1 MNRTLSEER
10 ALWRY
15 FRTQSPASAV
25 ERFDTLTTD
34 EERRTL
40 SLADRSLPWIAG
52 FGFSRY
58 RRPHPSLDLHVHPG
72 MIEIHC
78 CLTGFLEFEID
89 GRNVNVLPGEVCLT
103 QPACR
108 HRLVTNAKGHSHY
121 WLLLKLPSADKDF
134 DAMGIP
140 ADEAHAM
147 IRGLKRIRRN
157 VFSVQDDVREA
168 FRAIFEDLDA
178 STGRMFKQLSI
189 RTDILKLLL
198 LIVRDANRDLVK
210 SIPLSVR
217 KAAAAIRAAPEAPKG
232 VSDLEQSTGLNRNAL
247 TRGFKRLTGLPPKA
261 YALSVRI
268 EQAKD
273 LLTRTTLTA
282 TSIANRLGF
291 ASLAHFSA
299 QFHQYTGLSPS
310 KFRARERLATL

>member
-1 MNRTLSEER
+1 MNRTLSDER
-10 ALWRY
+10 RLCRY
-15 FRTQSPASAV
+15 FRAQSPASAV

-40 SLADRSLPWIAG
+40 SLADQSLPWIAG
-52 FGFSRY
+52 IGFSRY

-121 WLLLKLPSADKDF
+121 WLLLKLPSVDRDF
-134 DAMGIP
+134 DSMGIP
-140 ADEAHAM
+140 TDEAHAL
-147 IRGLKRIRRN
+147 IRGLQRIRRN
-157 VFSVQDDVREA
+157 VFTVQDDVREA
-168 FRAIFEDLDA
+168 FRAIFDDLDA

-189 RTDILKLLL
+189 RTNVLKLLL

-210 SIPLSVR
+210 SIPQSVK
-217 KAAAAIRAAPEAPKG
+217 KAADAIRAAPEASQG

-282 TSIANRLGF
+282 TAIADRLGF

-310 KFRARERLATL
+310 RFRARGQPVNS

>member
-1 MNRTLSEER
+1 MNRINSDER

-15 FRTQSPASAV
+15 FRAQSPASAV
-25 ERFDTLTTD
+25 ERFDTLTVD

-40 SLADRSLPWIAG
+40 SLGDWGLSWVAG
-52 FGFSRY
+52 IGFSRY

-72 MIEIHC
+72 MIEVHC
-78 CLTGFLEFEID
+78 CLTGFLEFQID
-89 GRNVNVLPGEVCLT
+89 GQNVNVLPGEVCLT

-121 WLLLKLPSADKDF
+121 WLLLKLPSVDRDF
-134 DAMGIP
+134 DDMGIP
-140 ADEAHAM
+140 ADEAHAL
-147 IRGLKRIRRN
+147 IRGLRRIHRN
-157 VFSVQDDVREA
+157 VFAVKDDVREA

-178 STGRMFKQLSI
+178 TAGRMFKQLSI
-189 RTDILKLLL
+189 RTDVLKLLL
-198 LIVRDANRDLVK
+198 LIVRDANRNLVR
-210 SIPLSVR
+210 SIPQSVK
-217 KAAAAIRAAPEAPKG
+217 KAADAIRAAPATPQG

-282 TSIANRLGF
+282 TAIANRLGF

-310 KFRARERLATL
+310 RFRAQGRPVGL